1 MKMVGGFGKCVGHAL
16 MLTFCKKRPS
26 KSYHFLF
33 SLNGTVPAGAP
44 ESVHRMIGNCI
55 CVEARQDQKTVN
67 PGDLGRKGTPSPRNL
82 VEISAIDNQE
92 F

>member
-1 MKMVGGFGKCVGHAL
+1 MVGGLGKCVGHAL
-16 MLTFCKKRPS
+16 MLTFCKKSPS

-44 ESVHRMIGNCI
+44 ESVNRMVGNCI
-55 CVEARQDQKTVN
+55 YAEARQDQKAVN
-67 PGDLGRKGTPSPRNL
+67 LRDLGRKGTPSPRNL
-82 VEISAIDNQE
+82 VEIFAIDNQE